1 MDEFE
6 VMVSVI
12 LALVVVVFCFA
23 VIGVAFSFWRLLG

>member
-12 LALVVVVFCFA
+12 LAFLAIICCFA
-23 VIGVAFSFWRLLG
+23 VVGLAFVFLRFLG